1 MVLNRYGEDNY
12 TAFRN
17 RRLFSENGQWYFDTR
32 EGKLF
37 GPYRDQNEAKKALAI
52 FIAKSLLDLNVEYPR
67 NFSHPPGEQD
77 NIESMVEELLKLF
90 RYRIK
95 NGETSVLA
103 WANHRLKELK
113 ENSVSISNSK
123 ERIEV
128 LKYALEQ
135 EYPSL

>member
-1 MVLNRYGEDNY
+1 MVLNRYGEENY

-37 GPYRDQNEAKKALAI
+37 GPYRDQYEAKKALAI
-52 FIAKSLLDLNVEYPR
+52 FIAKSLLDLNID
-67 NFSHPPGEQD
+67 NLHNNSHPPGEQD
-77 NIESMVEELLKLF
+77 NIESMVQELLKLF

-113 ENSVSISNSK
+113 ENSLSISNSK
-123 ERIEV
+123 ERMEV
-128 LKYALEQ
+128 LKYALEK

>member
-1 MVLNRYGEDNY
+1 MILNRYGEENY

-52 FIAKSLLDLNVEYPR
+52 FVAKNFLDQGIDNPR
-67 NFSHPPGEQD
+67 KNSPKPGAQD
-77 NIESMVEELLKLF
+77 NIEFMVEELLKFF
-90 RYRIK
+90 RYRA
-95 NGETSVLA
+95 NQGETAVLA

-113 ENSVSISNSK
+113 ENGGSISHSK

-128 LKYALEQ
+128 INYAMEN
-135 EYPSL
+135 E